1 MEATSTNSGI
11 RRGILL
17 TIGALVVAGAVTLG
31 LLLTWGSSSV
41 SAADQLAS
49 VQTACQEWL
58 STNAGQPGNGRWC
71 TDMGDW
77 MSEDMSHN
85 GVGPEMMWG
94 DASHLL
100 TTCEQW
106 MSASPPAGST
116 ITPRDWCSSMVNWMT
131 SHTSSWTDKN
141 GWDGWMN
148 HGPMMGGN

>member
-1 MEATSTNSGI
+1 
-11 RRGILL
+11 
-17 TIGALVVAGAVTLG
+17 
-31 LLLTWGSSSV
+31 
-41 SAADQLAS
+41 
-49 VQTACQEWL
+49 
-58 STNAGQPGNGRWC
+58 
-71 TDMGDW
+71 MGDW

-106 MSASPPAGST
+106 MSANPPAGPT

-148 HGPMMGGN
+148 HGLMMGGN